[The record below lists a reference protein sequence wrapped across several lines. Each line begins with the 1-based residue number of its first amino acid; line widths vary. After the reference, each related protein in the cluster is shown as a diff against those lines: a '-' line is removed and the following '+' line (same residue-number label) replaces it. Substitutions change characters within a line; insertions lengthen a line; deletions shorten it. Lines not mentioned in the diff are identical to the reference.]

1 MSNDYDFYVELPSA
15 KWIAIEVSEN
25 DTIGDLRTKIF
36 EKSDVSVD
44 LNTFTI
50 DDKEVSDNRDKIF
63 KTRLAKDVKYSEMAT
78 FIKINKGNSSF
89 PFDPILVVPF

>member
-1 MSNDYDFYVELPSA
+1 MPSA

-36 EKSDVSVD
+36 DKSNVSV
-44 LNTFTI
+44 NTFTI
-50 DDKEVSDNRDKIF
+50 DGKEVSDDRDKIF

-78 FIKINKGNSSF
+78 FIKGNSSF
-89 PFDPILVVPF
+89 PFDPILTVPFRVDGIQQIKAWE